1 MDCTTTAVGVH
12 EAIGPTAGEPSPGR
26 AYAWSMASSPTALV
40 DPFGRRVE
48 DLRLSVTD
56 RCNFRCT
63 YCMPAEGLDWLPRSE
78 LLTYEELARIAQI
91 CVERW
96 AFSGIRVTGGE
107 PTVRAHLPRLFEMLT
122 PLGVDL
128 AMTTNGVR
136 LPELASALAAAG
148 LRRVNVSL
156 DSLKPDVF
164 ERLTRRPDLDKV
176 LAGIDAALAAGL
188 GPVKVNCVVMRG
200 VNDDEVVDLAAFGR
214 ARGVGLRFIEFMPL
228 DADGGW
234 DLDQVVP
241 AREILERIDGV
252 FPLDLDARAPLDQA
266 QVQHVEPAARFRYRD
281 GGGDVGV
288 IASVTEPFC
297 GTCDRVRLTAEG
309 KFRTCLFAL
318 EEFDLRMLLRAGAS
332 DEEIA
337 ATIERAVGTKWSGHH
352 IARVDFVRPPRS
364 MSQIGG

>member
-1 MDCTTTAVGVH
+1 MA
-12 EAIGPTAGEPSPGR
+12 PEPN
-26 AYAWSMASSPTALV
+26 ALV

-63 YCMPAEGLDWLPRSE
+63 YCMPAEGLEWLPRSD

-96 AFSGIRVTGGE
+96 AFSGIRITGGE
-107 PTVRAHLPRLFEMLT
+107 PTVRAHLPRLFEMLA

-136 LPELASALAAAG
+136 LPELAGELAAAG

-156 DSLKPDVF
+156 DSLHPDVF

-188 GPVKVNCVVMRG
+188 GPVKINCVVMRG

-214 ARGVGLRFIEFMPL
+214 ELGVGLRFIEFMPL

-234 DLDQVVP
+234 NLDQVVP
-241 AREILERIDGV
+241 AREILERIDAV
-252 FPLDLDARAPLDQA
+252 FPLDLDARDAHDDE
-266 QVQHVEPAARFRYRD
+266 HVEPAARFAYRD
-281 GGGDVGV
+281 GRGDVGV

-297 GTCDRVRLTAEG
+297 GNCDRVRLTAEG

-318 EEFDLRMLLRAGAS
+318 EEFDLRALLRADAN
-332 DEEIA
+332 DDEIA
-337 ATIERAVGTKWSGHH
+337 ATIERAVGTKWAGHR
-352 IARVDFVRPPRS
+352 ITRVDFVRPTRS